1 MNNGGPNKD
10 RTKGKM
16 YRISLPW
23 RSFASPRQVGLRADL
38 VSYPKTVKGNKLV
51 IH

>member
-16 YRISLPW
+16 YRISPF
-23 RSFASPRQVGLRADL
+23 RRVRLRADL
-38 VSYPKTVKGNKLV
+38 VS
-51 IH
+51 

>member
-16 YRISLPW
+16 YHILP
-23 RSFASPRQVGLRADL
+23 PRRVRLRADL
-38 VSYPKTVKGNKLV
+38 VS
-51 IH
+51 